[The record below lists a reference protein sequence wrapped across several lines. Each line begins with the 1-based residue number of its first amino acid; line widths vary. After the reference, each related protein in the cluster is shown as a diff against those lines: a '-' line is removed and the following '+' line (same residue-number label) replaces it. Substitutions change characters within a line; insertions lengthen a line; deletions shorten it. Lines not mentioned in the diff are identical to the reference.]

1 MHLASILIVDDE
13 PPLLRL
19 MKAYLERLG
28 YDVTGCLNAKEAL
41 VCVDSA
47 PHKFSLLVADLSLP
61 DMDGGEMALRMAE
74 LNPELKV
81 LLCSG
86 YPFDVESLPPGVR
99 ERAATLQK
107 PFLPNMLAKEV
118 EMLLQRPELS

>member
-1 MHLASILIVDDE
+1 MSRASILIVDDE

-28 YDVTGCLNAKEAL
+28 YDVTGCPNASQALACFEAPGAEFAL
-41 VCVDSA
+41 V
-47 PHKFSLLVADLSLP
+47 VADLSLP
-61 DMDGGEMALRMAE
+61 DMSGDAMALRMAE
-74 LNPELKV
+74 SNPALRV

-86 YPFDVESLPPGVR
+86 YPFDIESLPDGVKQR
-99 ERAATLQK
+99 CAALQK

-118 EMLLQRPELS
+118 ESLLERS